1 MNHKLPLTAITFCVI
16 AIISF
21 NSFPVRG
28 DGNQFFSTPIAFTPA
43 TQFPIPSTNGS
54 ISFVQT
60 GYYENATLVND
71 TWVFNQLQL
80 DSQQTDLLSNSPTSA
95 NLNVTTQD
103 SNITLTSFERL
114 LTPDCSDANNTGS
127 WLTSGW
133 LNYTVSGVGRQIMQM
148 QFEVLNW
155 ESPYNPKLWVG
166 TSTWP
171 IGVQVYLDGKE
182 APYNTSWTTL
192 SDDNRIIPYGVG
204 VIVNGAASNV
214 SISYTWGPV
223 PAPVNQSSADSNL
236 QTTTDSFPGSWMPYL
251 LLIALAS
258 GVIVPAA
265 LYTNRHRLKSML
277 SERTKR
283 KKTWRLKEHAE
294 TN

>member
-1 MNHKLPLTAITFCVI
+1 MNHKLPLAAITFCVI

-21 NSFPVRG
+21 YSFPARG
-28 DGNQFFSTPIAFTPA
+28 DISNQFASTPMAFTPTTRFA
-43 TQFPIPSTNGS
+43 IPATNGS
-54 ISFVQT
+54 ISFAQT

-80 DSQQTDLLSNSPTSA
+80 GSTAA
-95 NLNVTTQD
+95 NLNVTAQD
-103 SNITLTSFERL
+103 SNITLTSFEHL
-114 LTPDCSDANNTGS
+114 LSPDCNDINNTGS
-127 WLTSGW
+127 WLTPGW
-133 LNYTVSGVGRQIMQM
+133 LNYTVAGVGRQVIQM

-155 ESPYNPKLWVG
+155 NSPFNPQMWVG

-171 IGVQVYLDGKE
+171 IGVQVYIDGE
-182 APYNTSWTTL
+182 EVPYNTSWTTV
-192 SDDNRIIPYGVG
+192 SDDNGIIPYGTG

-214 SISYTWGPV
+214 SISYEWAPV
-223 PAPVNQSSADSNL
+223 PSPVNQLPADSNL
-236 QTTTDSFPGSWMPYL
+236 QTTEDSAPSSWMPYL
-251 LLIALAS
+251 LIIALAS

-265 LYTNRHRLKSML
+265 LFTNRHRLKSML

-294 TN
+294 TS